1 VGTEEKKKKMSEY
14 IALKSVSCLYF
25 KKDSVLYKI
34 DGTRP
39 MFRKPIKLEDVD
51 NLWIKR
57 LSKEDR
63 KLIEKDL
70 KKFKK
75 I

>member
-1 VGTEEKKKKMSEY
+1 MSDY
-14 IALKSVSCLYF
+14 YKLPSVSSIYF
-25 KKDSVLYKI
+25 KESQYVYEMKGS
-34 DGTRP
+34 TP
-39 MFRKPIKLEDVD
+39 MFYSPTPLYDVD
-51 NLWIKR
+51 KSWIDR

-75 I
+75 L